1 MDAGTGRIGEI
12 THRTGQP
19 AKYCGGP
26 WLCREGGASGAS
38 TCRLHASTI
47 GGMPN
52 LQIRNVPK
60 DLHRALK
67 TKAAVEGSSLS
78 VFVLAELEQIAKRP
92 TPRELRKR
100 LRRREPVQLSPTAA
114 EVIREVRERG

>member
-1 MDAGTGRIGEI
+1 
-12 THRTGQP
+12 
-19 AKYCGGP
+19 
-26 WLCREGGASGAS
+26 
-38 TCRLHASTI
+38 
-47 GGMPN
+47 MPN